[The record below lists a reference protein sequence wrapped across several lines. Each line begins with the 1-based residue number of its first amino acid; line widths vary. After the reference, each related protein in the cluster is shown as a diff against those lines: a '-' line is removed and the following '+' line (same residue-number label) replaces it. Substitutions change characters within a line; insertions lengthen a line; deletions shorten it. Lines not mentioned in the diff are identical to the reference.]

1 LTISAVWAMGILVG
15 TTHLLWLIDAD
26 LAKCNIVPVRY
37 HLVDVLAVY
46 TPVCICLITC
56 YGRILA
62 ISRRQRRRMASASPA
77 TGAPSQTTTVDATA
91 THIENYSGIDT
102 ADPSD
107 KPTTAAGASSEP
119 AVTSGAASASELT
132 HHEQQRQKIKSRPRT
147 RSSRVA
153 AGKCF
158 RAFRTER
165 ES

>member
-1 LTISAVWAMGILVG
+1 MGILMG

-26 LAKCNIVPVRY
+26 LAKCQIIPVHY

-62 ISRRQRRRMASASPA
+62 ISRRQRRSVASGSPA
-77 TGAPSQTTTVDATA
+77 AGAPSRTTRVATA
-91 THIENYSGIDT
+91 THINGPT
-102 ADPSD
+102 TGGNNTVDPSD

-119 AVTSGAASASELT
+119 AVTSGAASASEPT
-132 HHEQQRQKIKSRPRT
+132 HEQQRQKIKSRRT
-147 RSSRVA
+147 CSFCVA
-153 AGKCF
+153 ARKCF